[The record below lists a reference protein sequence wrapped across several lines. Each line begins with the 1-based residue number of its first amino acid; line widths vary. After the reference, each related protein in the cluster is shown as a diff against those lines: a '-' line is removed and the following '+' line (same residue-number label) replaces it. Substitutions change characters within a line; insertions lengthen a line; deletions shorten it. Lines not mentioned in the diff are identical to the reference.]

1 MVANMPALPEHRHVA
16 STVQLLWLTCQE
28 ACLCV
33 ELSLAL
39 FQHDLALSKCCCHGL
54 HHRQYGIWFWA
65 IRFWQVN

>member
-1 MVANMPALPEHRHVA
+1 
-16 STVQLLWLTCQE
+16 
-28 ACLCV
+28 LCV